1 MNMSKKSKRSKQL
14 QNRQMPPQLLVKQVS
29 HAQNQIQQGDFEG
42 VIDTCQ
48 PLLSLLPRRSPL
60 RVHALALLGLA
71 HGMLEEYQDS
81 YDLFTEALT
90 IDPTN
95 ADLWYN
101 RGLASR
107 YTTRLGQA
115 MRDFERAVELSR
127 QQSVL
132 PTDSVRAPLRQDESR
147 AKNAGELGRKFAK
160 ELKVSRKDLQE
171 AMELQGEDLTLDQY
185 IEREEYFTRG
195 MSFTKKGKW
204 KEAEQ
209 VFRQIIEMGGKLPIY
224 WGNLGVSLI
233 MQLRYDEAEA
243 AFKRALEI
251 DPSYTFARNNL
262 EKLPDVRRAGG
273 PLGVEVTELVPKK
286 DLKQTI
292 TFYKPGEQ
300 GKGSASS
307 TAHTTIE
314 KTGNT
319 IKGTRKQL
327 GKQPPRYRYF
337 LNPYQDVRFTTC
349 PQCGSKTR
357 QRKFPL
363 VIHVDPMYTIILGKT
378 CRYCTNCDLL
388 IVHQDQLEEQLVG
401 HFSELDPEIIGND
414 YLVMGTVDRPEWR
427 QGMQDPLSMQEML
440 EHLHDFKEAIT
451 LGSVKW

>member
-209 VFRQIIEMGGKLPIY
+209 VFRQI
-224 WGNLGVSLI
+224 
-233 MQLRYDEAEA
+233 
-243 AFKRALEI
+243 
-251 DPSYTFARNNL
+251 L